1 MTMLEIAKALREM
14 NLKDPNA
21 WADELIQRADNGPR
35 FEKIVELSAEFLGGI
50 LSAKEYVDRVIEQ
63 LMDTSFDPE
72 GVEPII
78 AFASALVKAEPQ
90 EDEDAALQDLNKL
103 VEHLKDDEEEEDDSI
118 DEVEEEEEEA
128 A

>member
-21 WADELIQRADNGPR
+21 WADELILKADNGPR
-35 FEKIVELSAEFLGGI
+35 YAEI
-50 LSAKEYVDRVIEQ
+50 TDLSAKFLTGGVDPKDYIERVATL
-63 LMDTSFDPE
+63 LMDTSYDPE
-72 GVEPII
+72 GIEPII

-90 EDEDAALQDLNKL
+90 E
-103 VEHLKDDEEEEDDSI
+103 EEEE
-118 DEVEEEEEEA
+118 EEETEEEEAEEEEEA